1 MKFFLICAAFA
12 LLSFFVSAKEN
23 LIADF
28 SFEGKKSS
36 SGITGSWQEFEF
48 DGAETILKMQ
58 EILQG
63 VPHGKKAVL
72 LRRVSGGSLGG
83 ITPGKRIAVREQE
96 ACTLSTRFRTGKGAY
111 AFLKVDFI
119 NDAGVLL
126 GSVSSKDQSSVKWS
140 TLRLAFK
147 TPSGCKSLRVILGLR
162 GQTFAAFDQVVLRI
176 DPKGS
181 GPDWNGFAVR
191 CLPVET
197 VLAWSGKRVF
207 HTFEDSP
214 CALTF
219 QFRGK
224 YNTLRNPAL
233 VVDLPAELTLA
244 EAFEQH
250 PSWGRVLKPEVQSF
264 TRNGKNYIRYRFKN
278 PPFFRSLLPS
288 WGWRRM
294 MTLGLLPAAGKDLA
308 GKSFAAYYFLENKGS
323 VSQTES
329 FTIRILKAL
338 PEKKMPSDFYVGLWI
353 GYENDYNSRDVFRK
367 ALRKLE
373 KSNLIGTVL
382 LSPQKGNNEIL
393 RQRKFKMAVGSFH
406 GDQAYQFRYM
416 SKDLQ
421 KKVSDRFYCTF
432 YNGKINKS
440 RMCPQFFLTDPLYGK
455 FADESM
461 KKAVNKAAANEMVFL
476 DTEPWRPHNWC
487 YCKNCVEAFRGFAKL
502 SGTPTVRELRGKYY
516 SKWRA
521 FRVEQSRLVIKKL
534 SSLVRKYRPDAV
546 IFDYDYPINYDSRK
560 AIDTFLSR
568 CSKDPRGNEE
578 FIDGHLSSFYHTL
591 DQNMFDLVEI
601 NRRHLKKAY
610 YPILAVD
617 PPGYLAKSSVL
628 SPERFRIMSV
638 ASAALGCKGI
648 WIYSTSVVDGS
659 TIQGIHDAMVKIA
672 KVEHFY
678 KTPFLV
684 NKSVKVQSDSNVLRY
699 TQHRAGKEQL
709 LTLFNFDQ
717 KKSVTVTLSQL
728 PGKVKEALTG
738 KVLPVKNGTLTMK
751 LLPGEEY
758 FLLF

>member
-1 MKFFLICAAFA
+1 MYKMKYCITLLCICSA
-12 LLSFFVSAKEN
+12 LFCSGKEN
-23 LIADF
+23 LNLLRDP
-28 SFEGKKSS
+28 SFEGGK
-36 SGITGSWQEFEF
+36 GNTEAWTEFEF
-48 DGAETILKMQ
+48 DGAETITKVQ
-58 EILQG
+58 EVTQK
-63 VPHGKKAVL
+63 VPAGKKAVL
-72 LRRVSGGSLGG
+72 IRRVSGGSLGG
-83 ITPGKRIAVREQE
+83 IVQKGIAVRENE
-96 ACTLSTRFRTGKGAY
+96 AYTLSSRFRTGKNTA
-111 AFLKVDFI
+111 AFLRIDFI

-126 GSVSSKDQSSVKWS
+126 GSVSSRDRASEKWN
-140 TLRLAFK
+140 TLQLKFK
-147 TPSGCKSLRVILGLR
+147 TPSGCKTLRVILGMR
-162 GQTFAAFDQVVLRI
+162 GHAFAAFDKAVLQK
-176 DPKGS
+176 DPGGA
-181 GPDWNGFAVR
+181 GPDWQGFAVR

-219 QFRGK
+219 QFKGK
-224 YNTLRNPAL
+224 YAALRDPAL
-233 VVDLPAELTLA
+233 VLDLPVELAIA

-250 PSWGRVLKPEVQSF
+250 PSWGSVLKPEVQNL
-264 TRNGKNYIRYRFKN
+264 TRDGKKYFRYRFKN
-278 PPFFRSLLPS
+278 PPFFKSLLPS

-294 MTLGLLPAAGKDLA
+294 MTVGLLPAAGKSPA
-308 GKSFAAYYFLENKGS
+308 GKSFTAYYFLENKGT
-323 VSQTES
+323 VSKTES
-329 FTIRILKAL
+329 FTVRILKAL

-353 GYENDYNSRDVFRK
+353 GYENDYNSKDVFRK
-367 ALRKLE
+367 AIRKLE
-373 KSNLIGTVL
+373 RSNLIGTVL

-393 RQRKFKMAVGSFH
+393 RQRKFKMAAGSFH
-406 GDQAYQFRYM
+406 GDQAYQFRHM

-421 KKVSDRFYCTF
+421 KKVSSRFYCTF
-432 YNGKINKS
+432 YDGKINKS

-461 KKAVNKAAANEMVFL
+461 KKAVEKALPGEMVFL

-487 YCKNCVEAFRGFAKL
+487 YCKNCVEAFKVFAKL
-502 SGTPTVRELRGKYY
+502 SGTPTVRLLRGKYY

-521 FRVEQSRLVIKKL
+521 FRVEQSRLVIEKL
-534 SSLVRKYRPDAV
+534 SRLVRKYRPDAV
-546 IFDYDYPINYDSRK
+546 ICDYDYPINYDSRK
-560 AIDTFLSR
+560 AVDTFLSR
-568 CSKDPRGNEE
+568 CSKDPRGNEA

-591 DQNMFDLVEI
+591 DQNMFDLVEV

-648 WIYSTSVVDGS
+648 WIYSTSVVDGA

-672 KVEHFY
+672 KVERFY
-678 KTPFLV
+678 KTPFRV
-684 NKSVKVQSDSNVLRY
+684 NKSVKVQSDSNVLRS
-699 TQHRAGKEQL
+699 TEHHAGKERL
-709 LTLFNFDQ
+709 ITLFNFDQ
-717 KKSVTVTLSQL
+717 KKSVTVTLSPL